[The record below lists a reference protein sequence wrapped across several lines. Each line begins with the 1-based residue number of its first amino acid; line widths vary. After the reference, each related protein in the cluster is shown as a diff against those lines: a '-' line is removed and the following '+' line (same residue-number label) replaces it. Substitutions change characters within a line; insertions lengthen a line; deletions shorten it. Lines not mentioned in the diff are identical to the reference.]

1 MTPNWLP
8 DALFFFIYA
17 GPPIAFALM
26 LYLNERGYNRRQA
39 ALEESFS
46 ALQSDHVQLVRAL
59 GFEHASSEERDTR
72 LAMIQD
78 LTRGN
83 AATWLDYSR
92 AMPSDAAT
100 YLLQNVP
107 PEELVRLL
115 SLHAHWSAPGL
126 EAALAKLQANLSDI
140 ADMERVWRDKR
151 AEEEQ
156 LIDRAKVLTTGLYDQ
171 IKGVAPFLVADRQ
184 APANAD
190 DANALPQ
197 AAE

>member
-1 MTPNWLP
+1 MTPLWLP

-26 LYLNERGYNRRQA
+26 LYLNERGYNVRHA
-39 ALEESFS
+39 ALDERFA
-46 ALQSDHVQLVRAL
+46 ALQSDHAELVRAL
-59 GFEHASSEERDTR
+59 GFEHASSEERNTR
-72 LAMIQD
+72 LALIQN
-78 LTRGN
+78 LVRSN

-107 PEELVRLL
+107 PDELVRLL

-126 EAALAKLQANLSDI
+126 EATLAKLQSRLSDI
-140 ADMERVWRDKR
+140 ADIERVWRDAR
-151 AEEEQ
+151 AQDEQ

-171 IKGVAPFLVADRQ
+171 LKDVAPFLVSDRQ

-190 DANALPQ
+190 EANPLPQ

>member
-1 MTPNWLP
+1 MTLTPA

-26 LYLNERGYNRRQA
+26 LFLNEMSYNARQRD
-39 ALEESFS
+39 LEENLN
-46 ALQSDHVQLVRAL
+46 ALQSDHIQLVRAL
-59 GFEHASSEERDTR
+59 GFEHASSEERNTR
-72 LAMIQD
+72 LALIQD
-78 LTRGN
+78 LTRSN

-126 EAALAKLQANLSDI
+126 EAALTKLQTNLNDI
-140 ADMERVWRDKR
+140 ADMERVWRDAR
-151 AEEEQ
+151 AQEEQ

-190 DANALPQ
+190 EANTLPQ